1 MSLTIVLSASAE
13 ASAYLALGFGSY
25 VVGAYVEAFSHN
37 KIPSS
42 VTQITFLLVTLPPTF
57 LFFDSLWKTHF

>member
-1 MSLTIVLSASAE
+1 MSLTTVLSASAE
-13 ASAYLALGFGSY
+13 ASAYLVLGFSSY
-25 VVGAYVEAFSHN
+25 VVGAYVEGFSDS

-42 VTQITFLLVTLPPTF
+42 VTQITFLLITLPPTF